1 MTVATDY
8 NEKLAILEQAIE
20 NNPHDYQPWF
30 EKSKILFELQRLD
43 EALISI
49 EKVLNICPDDLDI
62 QLLKG
67 EILADRGEF
76 ENALSYFE
84 NIIDQGSASPWI
96 LYLKGYSLQGLEY
109 FKEAINVY
117 KGIFES
123 YPGQVN
129 EALAVMIHLELGEC
143 LNQIKRYYEALAE
156 YDKAILINPNDS
168 TARYRRGTLL
178 TFFIDDEGSSQRAIE
193 DLDFVI
199 NNLIPEEEP
208 HRIITYFIRAIAKN
222 NSNDYIGAIE
232 DFSIYL
238 QYKPD
243 EYSSYLYRSDAY
255 GFMGKYQEAIN
266 DLYKSAE
273 ISLAKEDINHYEK
286 VKLRLKQ
293 LGIDI
298 EDKSSQEQE
307 LTKPLSYGIEA
318 DYSTY
323 NSDNILIEQYY
334 SLLAR
339 LDLKNRELFQAKED
353 YQWHDKKLQ
362 EAYSFGKKIGVDNIS
377 SSSKSN
383 TISFF
388 QIEKNKVEMLV
399 SYLHN
404 LALECHSFLVHNE
417 EEEKNNIRISNNTI
431 ESLKHELST
440 TENSLPSNDKEIIRL
455 EHDLILNESKLD
467 STIFSTSLVK
477 NEILY
482 DLTILLVVAIV
493 SALLFKH
500 LIPVIIS
507 SAIILYLRRE

>member
-49 EKVLNICPDDLDI
+49 EKVLNICPDDLDV

-67 EILADRGEF
+67 EILTDRGEF
-76 ENALSYFE
+76 EKALSYFE
-84 NIIDQGSASPWI
+84 NIIDQGSASSWI

-109 FKEAINVY
+109 FEEAINVY

-143 LNQIKRYYEALAE
+143 LNQIKRHYEALAE

-255 GFMGKYQEAIN
+255 SCIGEKGKAVSDLEKAADISFKVEDTDFYEKAKSRLENLLTYPKNIFPNYYSYLNQLNYRCLEYDKYKYDYEENKRLAIEAIEQDIRKIEN
-266 DLYKSAE
+266 EIPILESAIQLEKFTNPSIKSFDRKLPSEDCEELKHIVKLEYQLTSSKEALDKNKTKLDELKSANV
-273 ISLAKEDINHYEK
+273 KELI
-286 VKLRLKQ
+286 LF
-293 LGIDI
+293 LGI
-298 EDKSSQEQE
+298 
-307 LTKPLSYGIEA
+307 
-318 DYSTY
+318 
-323 NSDNILIEQYY
+323 
-334 SLLAR
+334 
-339 LDLKNRELFQAKED
+339 
-353 YQWHDKKLQ
+353 
-362 EAYSFGKKIGVDNIS
+362 V
-377 SSSKSN
+377 
-383 TISFF
+383 
-388 QIEKNKVEMLV
+388 
-399 SYLHN
+399 
-404 LALECHSFLVHNE
+404 
-417 EEEKNNIRISNNTI
+417 
-431 ESLKHELST
+431 
-440 TENSLPSNDKEIIRL
+440 
-455 EHDLILNESKLD
+455 
-467 STIFSTSLVK
+467 IFSTLIFK
-477 NEILY
+477 HI
-482 DLTILLVVAIV
+482 IVAIIA
-493 SALLFKH
+493 SIA
-500 LIPVIIS
+500 VIIWRS
-507 SAIILYLRRE
+507 EKYGEIVSKCKVY